1 MPFAKS
7 HISALA
13 FSELEQ
19 GVRTALETYS
29 NVHRGSGHHSM
40 VTTHLFEQARDIIL
54 EHLGLQGK
62 NYAVIFSTPRR
73 AAIMQALLAPDTY
86 HCLSSRDTGLPLGI
100 RAMAVKRRAL
110 PHGSPFHTGGGTT
123 RLISKGW
130 VLWADAPDRFE
141 AGTPPVINIIAFAKA
156 LQLMDKYGEH
166 IFHDS
171 PDRHDL
177 SLEGTAEDN
186 LEGFSG
192 NELLDKLRLT
202 LIGYENP
209 VPTVDG
215 YSPFVNLDY
224 GASTPT
230 FTPIW
235 NTVRETWHNGN
246 MNPQEMIQKARSE
259 CAVAMGAPLSE
270 YEVVFT
276 SNTTEAINLVA
287 ESLKL
292 ENGEGSESV
301 LINTIMEHSSNDLP
315 WRMVPGLKMIRLSI
329 NGDGF
334 VDMNELERLIS
345 AHDHEDL
352 HGKKQ
357 IKLLAISGASNVLGI
372 YNNLEEIS
380 KAVHKVG
387 AHLLVDAAQMVAHH
401 KVDMKKTGIDYL
413 TFSAHKVYAP
423 FGTGVLIVKKGL
435 LRFPSDEM
443 EAIRSS
449 GEENTGG
456 IAALGKALNL
466 LQRIDVDLIREREK
480 ELTARALRGLA
491 RVNGLTIY
499 GLKDPDSPSFCR
511 KGGVIVFSMK
521 NAISFRVAREL
532 AEQGGIGVR
541 YGCHCAHILVKHL
554 LGVSP
559 FLERFQHVLLTIFR
573 KLSLPGIVRVSFG
586 IGNSEADIDKM
597 VQVLTRISERA
608 PSQKRPELQKQM
620 KEYAESVARRVYVSA
635 RSSISN
641 G

>member
-1 MPFAKS
+1 MAKI

-54 EHLGLQGK
+54 EHLGLQKK
-62 NYAVIFSTPRR
+62 NYTVIFCTPRR
-73 AAIMQALLAPDTY
+73 ASALQSLLAPGTY
-86 HCLSSRDTGLPLGI
+86 QCLSSGDTGLPLGI

-110 PHGSPFHTGGGTT
+110 PHGSPFHSGGGTT

-130 VLWADAPDRFE
+130 VLWANAPDRFE

-177 SLEGTAEDN
+177 SMEGTAEDN

-202 LIGYENP
+202 LIGRENP
-209 VPTVDG
+209 VPTADG

-224 GASTPT
+224 SASTPT

-235 NTVRETWHNGN
+235 NTVRETWRNGN
-246 MNPQEMIQKARSE
+246 MNQQEMIQKARSE
-259 CAVAMGAPLSE
+259 CAVAMGAPRSE

-292 ENGEGSESV
+292 ENVEGSESL

-315 WRMVPGLKMIRLSI
+315 WRMVPGLKLIRLSI

-334 VDMNELERLIS
+334 VDMDELERIIG
-345 AHDHEDL
+345 AHHHEDL
-352 HGKKQ
+352 HGKRQ
-357 IKLLAISGASNVLGI
+357 IKLVAISGASNVLGI

-380 KAVHKVG
+380 KAVHRVG

-401 KVDMKKTGIDYL
+401 KVDMKKIGIDYL

-435 LRFPSDEM
+435 LQFPSDEM

-466 LQRIDVDLIREREK
+466 LQRIGVDLIREREK
-480 ELTARALRGLA
+480 ELTARALRGMA
-491 RVNGLTIY
+491 QVNGLTIY
-499 GLKDPDSPSFCR
+499 GLKDPDSPSFSR

-521 NAISFRVAREL
+521 DAISFRVAREL

-559 FLERFQHVLLTIFR
+559 FLERFQRVMLTIFR
-573 KLSLPGIVRVSFG
+573 KLSLPGILRVSFG
-586 IGNSEADIDKM
+586 IGNSEADIDRL
-597 VQVLTRISERA
+597 VQVLTRISEKA
-608 PSQKRPELQKQM
+608 ASQKRPELQKQM
-620 KEYAESVARRVYVSA
+620 KEYSESVAGRVYASA
-635 RSSISN
+635 
-641 G
+641 